1 MDSSLYRLVNFIEGL
16 DGRIDKARL
25 QKLVQKEFSLIKDRS
40 VFYADTFA
48 IRFNSSKSA
57 SFSNTVLS
65 LSNLQKYDDFPFV
78 VCLNTPNK
86 NYLFL
91 ANTTF
96 LTKVSHSSQ
105 ELREDNIRGSI
116 NGSDIV
122 KVFNGIENKP
132 ENFAELFAIHSG
144 IGFNGNLARL
154 VEATNNIS
162 PSGDRYSI
170 QEIDRGVILQAPRRA
185 KDFVAS
191 VEYSTLK
198 SELDRITLK
207 YKNEIILASLIDN
220 VNIRGR
226 VIEYII
232 AGEDD
237 RLRNEII
244 NALRKGTKRIPDFRT
259 KNTLGDF
266 VKIFDKYDTA
276 TDIKT
281 KVMTLS
287 SAPKAYNLDK
297 ILAFLAKE
305 KSIFMFYFVGIMSRQ
320 VVGQALISMFQN
332 DLRDTTHVLKHWA
345 GRNSRGVAQLS
356 GQTIDTLMKEPNN
369 DIDIAKSQSFLES
382 IMKL

>member
-1 MDSSLYRLVNFIEGL
+1 M
-16 DGRIDKARL
+16 
-25 QKLVQKEFSLIKDRS
+25 
-40 VFYADTFA
+40 
-48 IRFNSSKSA
+48 
-57 SFSNTVLS
+57 
-65 LSNLQKYDDFPFV
+65 
-78 VCLNTPNK
+78 
-86 NYLFL
+86 
-91 ANTTF
+91 
-96 LTKVSHSSQ
+96 
-105 ELREDNIRGSI
+105 
-116 NGSDIV
+116 
-122 KVFNGIENKP
+122 
-132 ENFAELFAIHSG
+132 
-144 IGFNGNLARL
+144 
-154 VEATNNIS
+154 
-162 PSGDRYSI
+162 
-170 QEIDRGVILQAPRRA
+170 
-185 KDFVAS
+185 
-191 VEYSTLK
+191 
-198 SELDRITLK
+198 
-207 YKNEIILASLIDN
+207 ASLIDN

-237 RLRNEII
+237 RLRDEII
-244 NALRKGTKRIPDFRT
+244 NALQKGTKRIPGFRT

-356 GQTIDTLMKEPNN
+356 GQVIDTLIKEPNN

>member
-1 MDSSLYRLVNFIEGL
+1 M
-16 DGRIDKARL
+16 
-25 QKLVQKEFSLIKDRS
+25 
-40 VFYADTFA
+40 
-48 IRFNSSKSA
+48 
-57 SFSNTVLS
+57 
-65 LSNLQKYDDFPFV
+65 
-78 VCLNTPNK
+78 
-86 NYLFL
+86 
-91 ANTTF
+91 
-96 LTKVSHSSQ
+96 
-105 ELREDNIRGSI
+105 
-116 NGSDIV
+116 
-122 KVFNGIENKP
+122 
-132 ENFAELFAIHSG
+132 
-144 IGFNGNLARL
+144 
-154 VEATNNIS
+154 
-162 PSGDRYSI
+162 
-170 QEIDRGVILQAPRRA
+170 IDRGVILQAPRRA
-185 KDFVAS
+185 KDFVVSA
-191 VEYSTLK
+191 EYSTLK
-198 SELDRITLK
+198 SELDRITLE

-237 RLRNEII
+237 RLRDEII
-244 NALRKGTKRIPDFRT
+244 DALRKGTKRIPGFRT

-297 ILAFLAKE
+297 ILEFLAKE
-305 KSIFMFYFVGIMSRQ
+305 RSIFMFYFVGIMSRQ

-356 GQTIDTLMKEPNN
+356 GQAIDTLMKEPNN

>member
-25 QKLVQKEFSLIKDRS
+25 QKLVQKEFSLIKDGS

-48 IRFNSSKSA
+48 IRFSSSKSA

-170 QEIDRGVILQAPRRA
+170 QEIDRSVILQAPRRA
-185 KDFVAS
+185 KDFVVSA
-191 VEYSTLK
+191 EYSTLK
-198 SELDRITLK
+198 SELDRITLE

-237 RLRNEII
+237 RLRDEII
-244 NALRKGTKRIPDFRT
+244 NALRKGTKRIPGFRT

-297 ILAFLAKE
+297 ILAFLTKE

-356 GQTIDTLMKEPNN
+356 GQAIDTLMKEPNN

>member
-1 MDSSLYRLVNFIEGL
+1 M
-16 DGRIDKARL
+16 
-25 QKLVQKEFSLIKDRS
+25 
-40 VFYADTFA
+40 
-48 IRFNSSKSA
+48 SA
-57 SFSNTVLS
+57 
-65 LSNLQKYDDFPFV
+65 
-78 VCLNTPNK
+78 
-86 NYLFL
+86 
-91 ANTTF
+91 
-96 LTKVSHSSQ
+96 
-105 ELREDNIRGSI
+105 
-116 NGSDIV
+116 
-122 KVFNGIENKP
+122 
-132 ENFAELFAIHSG
+132 
-144 IGFNGNLARL
+144 
-154 VEATNNIS
+154 
-162 PSGDRYSI
+162 
-170 QEIDRGVILQAPRRA
+170 
-185 KDFVAS
+185 
-191 VEYSTLK
+191 EYSTLK

-207 YKNEIILASLIDN
+207 YKNDIILASLIDN

-237 RLRNEII
+237 RLRDEII
-244 NALRKGTKRIPDFRT
+244 NALQKGTKRIPGFRT

-297 ILAFLAKE
+297 MLEFLAKE
-305 KSIFMFYFVGIMSRQ
+305 RSIFMFYFVGIMSRQ

-356 GQTIDTLMKEPNN
+356 GQAIDTLMKDPNN

>member
-1 MDSSLYRLVNFIEGL
+1 M
-16 DGRIDKARL
+16 
-25 QKLVQKEFSLIKDRS
+25 
-40 VFYADTFA
+40 
-48 IRFNSSKSA
+48 SA
-57 SFSNTVLS
+57 
-65 LSNLQKYDDFPFV
+65 
-78 VCLNTPNK
+78 
-86 NYLFL
+86 
-91 ANTTF
+91 
-96 LTKVSHSSQ
+96 
-105 ELREDNIRGSI
+105 
-116 NGSDIV
+116 
-122 KVFNGIENKP
+122 
-132 ENFAELFAIHSG
+132 
-144 IGFNGNLARL
+144 
-154 VEATNNIS
+154 
-162 PSGDRYSI
+162 
-170 QEIDRGVILQAPRRA
+170 
-185 KDFVAS
+185 
-191 VEYSTLK
+191 EYSALK

-237 RLRNEII
+237 RLRDEII
-244 NALRKGTKRIPDFRT
+244 NALQKGTKRIPGFRT

-297 ILAFLAKE
+297 MLEFLAKE
-305 KSIFMFYFVGIMSRQ
+305 RSIFMFYFVGIMSRQ

-356 GQTIDTLMKEPNN
+356 GQAIDTLMKEPNN
-369 DIDIAKSQSFLES
+369 DIDIVKSQSFLES

>member
-1 MDSSLYRLVNFIEGL
+1 M
-16 DGRIDKARL
+16 
-25 QKLVQKEFSLIKDRS
+25 
-40 VFYADTFA
+40 
-48 IRFNSSKSA
+48 
-57 SFSNTVLS
+57 
-65 LSNLQKYDDFPFV
+65 
-78 VCLNTPNK
+78 
-86 NYLFL
+86 
-91 ANTTF
+91 
-96 LTKVSHSSQ
+96 
-105 ELREDNIRGSI
+105 
-116 NGSDIV
+116 
-122 KVFNGIENKP
+122 
-132 ENFAELFAIHSG
+132 
-144 IGFNGNLARL
+144 
-154 VEATNNIS
+154 
-162 PSGDRYSI
+162 
-170 QEIDRGVILQAPRRA
+170 QAPRRA
-185 KDFVAS
+185 KDFVVSA
-191 VEYSTLK
+191 EYSALK

-237 RLRNEII
+237 RLRDEII
-244 NALRKGTKRIPDFRT
+244 NALQKGTKRIPGFRT

-297 ILAFLAKE
+297 MLEFLAKE
-305 KSIFMFYFVGIMSRQ
+305 RSIFMFYFVGIMSRQ

-356 GQTIDTLMKEPNN
+356 GQAIDTLMKEPNN
-369 DIDIAKSQSFLES
+369 DIDIVKSQSFLES